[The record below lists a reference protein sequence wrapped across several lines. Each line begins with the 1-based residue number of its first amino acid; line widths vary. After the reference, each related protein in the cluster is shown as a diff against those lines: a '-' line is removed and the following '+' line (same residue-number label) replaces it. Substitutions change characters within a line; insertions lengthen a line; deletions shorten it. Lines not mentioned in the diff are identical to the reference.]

1 MLSLVLAFHLYV
13 YGFMSIRVK
22 VKVLKVFSLC
32 SKYKNNDKPTNE
44 LKQII
49 WGHVETKHKIQV

>member
-1 MLSLVLAFHLYV
+1 
-13 YGFMSIRVK
+13 MSIRVK
-22 VKVLKVFSLC
+22 VKVLEVFSLC

-49 WGHVETKHKIQV
+49 WGHVETKQKIQV